1 MDSAA
6 DGRVVACGL
15 GLHICTRPRG
25 RPLGA
30 GATDGEGAMI
40 AALICVV
47 SAAIFLQFFVSYCRS
62 ILASSKNIAL
72 SDRVREVTGIA
83 DHEVGA
89 DDFNR
94 LLQLVRL
101 CPERGDDQSEIR
113 AVGTY
118 YGLLAVLNRISRPVA
133 PSLSVWL
140 EQERKSCSYFA
151 AVALDRRISYS
162 RDLFTQQITDR
173 L

>member
-1 MDSAA
+1 
-6 DGRVVACGL
+6 
-15 GLHICTRPRG
+15 
-25 RPLGA
+25 
-30 GATDGEGAMI
+30 MI

-62 ILASSKNIAL
+62 ILASSRNIAL

-83 DHEVGA
+83 DQEVGP
-89 DDFNR
+89 DYFNR

-118 YGLLAVLNRISRPVA
+118 YGLLAMLNRVSRPVA
-133 PSLSVWL
+133 PRFAGWVEKESKRCL
-140 EQERKSCSYFA
+140 YFSGGG
-151 AVALDRRISYS
+151 LD
-162 RDLFTQQITDR
+162 
-173 L
+173 

>member
-1 MDSAA
+1 
-6 DGRVVACGL
+6 
-15 GLHICTRPRG
+15 
-25 RPLGA
+25 
-30 GATDGEGAMI
+30 MI
-40 AALICVV
+40 AALICVI
-47 SAAIFLQFFVSYCRS
+47 SIAAFLQFFVSYCRS
-62 ILASSKNIAL
+62 ILASSRKFEL

-83 DHEVGA
+83 DHDVAA

-101 CPERGDDQSEIR
+101 CPERGDDRSELR

-118 YGLLAVLNRISRPVA
+118 YGLLGALNRVSRPVA
-133 PSLSVWL
+133 PRFAVWV

-173 L
+173 F

>member
-1 MDSAA
+1 
-6 DGRVVACGL
+6 
-15 GLHICTRPRG
+15 
-25 RPLGA
+25 
-30 GATDGEGAMI
+30 MI
-40 AALICVV
+40 AALICVI
-47 SAAIFLQFFVSYCRS
+47 SLAAFLQFFVSYCRS
-62 ILASSKNIAL
+62 ILASSRKIEL

-83 DHEVGA
+83 SQNVGA
-89 DDFNR
+89 DDFQR

-101 CPERGDDQSEIR
+101 CPERADDQTEIR

-118 YGLLAVLNRISRPVA
+118 YGLLYLVGLLARPLI
-133 PSLSVWL
+133 PSVGVWV

-162 RDLFTQQITDR
+162 RDLFSQQIADR

>member
-1 MDSAA
+1 
-6 DGRVVACGL
+6 
-15 GLHICTRPRG
+15 
-25 RPLGA
+25 
-30 GATDGEGAMI
+30 MI

-72 SDRVREVTGIA
+72 SDRVREVTGITN
-83 DHEVGA
+83 HEVGA

-118 YGLLAVLNRISRPVA
+118 YGLLAVLNRVSRPVA
-133 PSLSVWL
+133 PRFAVWL

-151 AVALDRRISYS
+151 AVALDRRISNS

>member
-1 MDSAA
+1 
-6 DGRVVACGL
+6 
-15 GLHICTRPRG
+15 
-25 RPLGA
+25 
-30 GATDGEGAMI
+30 MI

-62 ILASSKNIAL
+62 ILASSRNFAL
-72 SDRVREVTGIA
+72 SDRVREVTSLE
-83 DHEVGA
+83 DHEVAA

-118 YGLLAVLNRISRPVA
+118 YGLLAVLNRVSRPMA
-133 PSLSVWL
+133 PRFAAWL
-140 EQERKSCSYFA
+140 EQERQHCSYFA